1 MMFTLISG
9 VHDAI
14 LGSGRF
20 PLFEARQ
27 AGLILN
33 TLAVSTGATC
43 IALATGVPLSVFM
56 DRTDMPG
63 RDLFRIIYL
72 LPVLVPPV
80 IQTVSW
86 TRIASSLTG
95 VFPIDI
101 YSVGGCAV
109 ILGMCYFP
117 FVTLM
122 TLSGLRSVDRDIEEV
137 ALLWHGG
144 FRVCTRITLP
154 VALPHIASGAI
165 LVFMLC
171 AVNFTVPDILRVRVY
186 PVEIFVQYSAFYNGY
201 GALLQSLP
209 LVSLLILLLWGMDR
223 MMQGRAFVQ
232 AGMGRAT
239 GPVYSLGG
247 MRWPVCCL
255 CASVFVM
262 AVVLPLAELVRTT
275 GSFHVFRDVVVH
287 SIPETIYTVMVAFC
301 GTVLSIATALPAAYL
316 ADRLKN
322 VTAAY
327 AIGVLNMLPLTIPA
341 TAFGLSL
348 VEVWNQSWLHS
359 VVCGSSVI
367 VILGYAGRF
376 LPYAFAAMASGMK
389 QISPDAEEVASLVS
403 PSHAR
408 IFKRIV
414 LPLLAPG
421 MFAGFVMVFI
431 LSLGELGTTLLVLP
445 PGRET
450 VILKIYNLMH
460 YGAHAQ
466 VAALSL
472 FLLLIIGLFFVFA
485 LLSYRYIWRGH

>member
-1 MMFTLISG
+1 MVLTLFNG
-9 VHDAI
+9 AHDAI
-14 LGSGRF
+14 LGSNRF

-27 AGLILN
+27 AGLVLN

-43 IALATGVPLSVFM
+43 LALAVGVPLSVFM
-56 DRTDMPG
+56 HRTDMPG
-63 RDLFRIIYL
+63 RGLLRIIYL
-72 LPVLVPPV
+72 LPALVPPV

-86 TRIASSLTG
+86 TRIASCLKG

-101 YSVGGCAV
+101 YSVWGCAV

-137 ALLWHGG
+137 ALLWHSG

-154 VALPHIASGAI
+154 VALPHIASGAL

-171 AVNFTVPDILRVRVY
+171 AVNFIVPDILRVRVY
-186 PVEIFVQYSAFYNGY
+186 PVEIFVQYSAFYNEY
-201 GALLQSLP
+201 GALLQAVP
-209 LVSLLILLLWGMDR
+209 LVLLLMSLLWVMHR

-232 AGMGRAT
+232 AGMGRSS
-239 GPVYSLGG
+239 GPVYPLGV
-247 MRWPVCCL
+247 MRWPACCF
-255 CASVFVM
+255 CVSVYVV
-262 AVVLPLAELVRTT
+262 AVILPLAELIRTA
-275 GSFHVFRDVVVH
+275 GSFHVFWHVVTH
-287 SIPETIYTVMVAFC
+287 SIPETIYTVMVAL
-301 GTVLSIATALPAAYL
+301 GGGILSIATALPAAYL
-316 ADRLKN
+316 VDRLRN
-322 VTAAY
+322 VTAAH
-327 AIGVLNMLPLTIPA
+327 AIRVLYMVPLTIPA

-348 VEVWNQSWLHS
+348 VGVWNHSWLHS
-359 VVCGSSVI
+359 AVCGSSVI
-367 VILGYAGRF
+367 VVLGYAGRF
-376 LPYAFAAMASGMK
+376 LPYAFAAIASGMK
-389 QISPDAEEVASLVS
+389 QISPDTEEVASLVS

-414 LPLLAPG
+414 LPLLTPG
-421 MFAGFVMVFI
+421 IFAGFVMVFI

-460 YGAHAQ
+460 YGAHAE

-472 FLLLIIGLFFVFA
+472 FLLLIIGLFFVLA
-485 LLSYRYIWRGH
+485 LLAYRSIWRCR